1 MVLKYADIRI
11 HLLKGGYE
19 PTNMYRHAY
28 KLVYMLGWMGGGIF
42 GLVNP
47 NESSVQILLDF
58 GRNLK
63 EKEFFFSFFTLTLMT
78 FFGGALF
85 PKS

>member
-1 MVLKYADIRI
+1 
-11 HLLKGGYE
+11 
-19 PTNMYRHAY
+19 
-28 KLVYMLGWMGGGIF
+28 MGGGIF

-63 EKEFFFSFFTLTLMT
+63 EK
-78 FFGGALF
+78 
-85 PKS
+85 